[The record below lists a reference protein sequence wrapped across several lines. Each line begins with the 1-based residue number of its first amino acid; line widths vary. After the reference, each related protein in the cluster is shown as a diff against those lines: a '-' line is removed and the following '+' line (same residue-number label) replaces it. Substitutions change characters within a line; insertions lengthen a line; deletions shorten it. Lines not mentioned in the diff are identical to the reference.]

1 MKIYNIK
8 IRDSVHEF
16 VWDLWEYI
24 FRMSFDF
31 ENSKTIMNNIYKDI
45 FSLKIFPNRF
55 PSFNDK
61 FRVMTINKKYRVF
74 FVVDEEN
81 TTIIVS
87 RIFFS
92 SENYLEWLID

>member
-1 MKIYNIK
+1 
-8 IRDSVHEF
+8 
-16 VWDLWEYI
+16 
-24 FRMSFDF
+24 MSFDF

-81 TTIIVS
+81 TTIIDS

-92 SENYLEWLID
+92 SENYLE

>member
-1 MKIYNIK
+1 
-8 IRDSVHEF
+8 
-16 VWDLWEYI
+16 
-24 FRMSFDF
+24 MSFDF

-92 SENYLEWLID
+92 SENYLE

>member
-16 VWDLWEYI
+16 VGDLGEYI

-92 SENYLEWLID
+92 SENYLEGLID